1 MHYSRCV
8 TGRLGREGRGILYR
22 AYQQRIRK
30 QIDGAPTPKHVAM
43 IVDGNRRWAKQLGLE
58 TAAHGH
64 RAGAAKIPEFLT
76 WCEDLDVQVV
86 TLYLLSADNLKGR
99 GGGELQELI
108 GIIAALADRL
118 SRQGTWR
125 VQHVGSNDGLPDEL
139 VAALSEAEA
148 RSAGNT
154 GLHINLA
161 VGYGGRR
168 EIADA
173 MRSIVR
179 AHGEGGG
186 TLDTLAEVLTP
197 ELIGDHLYTQG
208 QPDPDL
214 MIRTSGEQR
223 LSDFMLWQSAHSEF
237 YFVEAFYPDL
247 REVDFLRA
255 VRDFGRRSRRFGG

>member
-1 MHYSRCV
+1 MASRV
-8 TGRLGREGRGILYR
+8 GPTGRGILYR
-22 AYQQRIRK
+22 AYQRRIRM

-43 IVDGNRRWAKQLGLE
+43 IVDGNRRWAKQLGLDS
-58 TAAHGH
+58 AAHGH
-64 RAGAAKIPEFLT
+64 RAGAAKIPEFLD
-76 WCEDLDVQVV
+76 WCDDLGIEVV
-86 TLYLLSADNLKGR
+86 TLYLLSSDNLTGR
-99 GGGELQELI
+99 GGEELEDLVGIIGELA
-108 GIIAALADRL
+108 GVLADHRD
-118 SRQGTWR
+118 WR
-125 VQHVGSNDGLPDEL
+125 VQHVGSNEGLPSSL
-139 VAALSEAEA
+139 VAALVDAEQRTA
-148 RSAGNT
+148 DHT
-154 GLHINLA
+154 GLHVNLA

-179 AHGEGGG
+179 AHGEDGG

-214 MIRTSGEQR
+214 VIRTSGEQR

-255 VRDFGRRSRRFGG
+255 VRDFGLRSRRFGG